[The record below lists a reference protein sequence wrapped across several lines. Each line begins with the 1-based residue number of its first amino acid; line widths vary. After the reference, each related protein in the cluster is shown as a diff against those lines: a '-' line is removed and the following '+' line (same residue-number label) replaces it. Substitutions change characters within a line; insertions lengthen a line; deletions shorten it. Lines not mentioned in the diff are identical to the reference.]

1 MGRSGQIESH
11 SLLYIQVPFRVLIAS
26 NVTLIIKVFKNV
38 KSGLPNEANK
48 VWLSGRPTDITLT
61 RNILKKYEGFAL
73 INFSDTFW
81 KHKAKC
87 GQVFMPAVQF
97 YQPDPVQVVDDRFV
111 QIIGD
116 K

>member
-1 MGRSGQIESH
+1 MYQAMSSVSEKIKLEADPLSGTTFKSH

-38 KSGLPNEANK
+38 KSSLPNEANK

-97 YQPDPVQVVDDRFV
+97 Y
-111 QIIGD
+111 
-116 K
+116 